1 MLLCSRTRRKNR
13 LPSGASMTVRR
24 SVAAWLLSQY
34 LLDKY
39 GNEFATFDTDT
50 SNRTLSQ
57 FKALPVRELQLSPD
71 NMDIDPRRFDTMMEQ
86 LLTEDK
92 EFVIDTGSNTFNQLW
107 KYMVENDAMRM
118 LEDHGKRVLL
128 HSIVVG
134 DQALVDTLNS
144 LALLC
149 KYSAKEKSVVV
160 WLNEK
165 YGKIEKDGKR
175 FDQMKVFVEHEKK
188 LLNGPL
194 PRPCTRR
201 NRHYPTA
208 FWSSFLA
215 AASLAALVVYAPA
228 HNFNNPSHP
237 CPFGER
243 RQVWL
248 AVVQPPSQTAYG
260 EICTVSP

>member
-1 MLLCSRTRRKNR
+1 MRTVHFVMQSKGGVGK
-13 LPSGASMTVRR
+13 SF
-24 SVAAWLLSQY
+24 AAWLLSQY

-134 DQALVDTLNS
+134 DQSLVDTLNS

-188 LLNGPL
+188 LLDVLKITNGTAATEGEDLRQITSLHLTFNEIDAAPVFSL
-194 PRPCTRR
+194 MARQRLYLFKRR
-201 NRHYPTA
+201 V
-208 FWSSFLA
+208 F
-215 AASLAALVVYAPA
+215 
-228 HNFNNPSHP
+228 
-237 CPFGER
+237 E
-243 RQVWL
+243 
-248 AVVQPPSQTAYG
+248 
-260 EICTVSP
+260 EIARVT

>member
-1 MLLCSRTRRKNR
+1 MRTVHFVMQSKGGVGK
-13 LPSGASMTVRR
+13 SF
-24 SVAAWLLSQY
+24 AAWLLSQY

-128 HSIVVG
+128 HSIVFRLTLRLLTRMVISPG
-134 DQALVDTLNS
+134 LKPLVAQLS
-144 LALLC
+144 
-149 KYSAKEKSVVV
+149 
-160 WLNEK
+160 
-165 YGKIEKDGKR
+165 
-175 FDQMKVFVEHEKK
+175 
-188 LLNGPL
+188 
-194 PRPCTRR
+194 
-201 NRHYPTA
+201 PT
-208 FWSSFLA
+208 
-215 AASLAALVVYAPA
+215 
-228 HNFNNPSHP
+228 
-237 CPFGER
+237 
-243 RQVWL
+243 
-248 AVVQPPSQTAYG
+248 
-260 EICTVSP
+260 